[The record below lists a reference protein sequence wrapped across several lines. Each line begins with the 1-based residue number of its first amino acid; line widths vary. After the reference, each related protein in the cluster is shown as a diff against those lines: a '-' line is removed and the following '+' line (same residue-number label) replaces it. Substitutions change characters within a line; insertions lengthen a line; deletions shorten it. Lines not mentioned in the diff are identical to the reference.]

1 MPVDPTLQMMLDNA
15 ANAGRDAGP
24 RDVGESRAGYELVA
38 RLGGEAP
45 ALASVEDGTVPGPAG
60 DIPVRIYKPLGE
72 GPFGIIVFFHGGG
85 FTIGSLDSHD
95 PIARRLAADTP
106 AVVVSVDYRLAPE
119 HRFPAGVD
127 DAYAATAWV
136 SEHAADLGADR
147 NRLAVAGDS
156 AGGNLAAV
164 TAIEARDRSS
174 FPIAFQ
180 LLVYPTVDSKLRF
193 PSIKE
198 NGEVGFLTEDTM
210 RWFFEQYENVDMQDW
225 RANII
230 DHPDLSGLPPA
241 LVITAE
247 YDPLRDEG
255 EAYAQR
261 LADAGVDATMSRYD
275 GMTHVFFQMYGI
287 LEGAREAT
295 DEAIAALRK
304 AFAQAGS

>member
-15 ANAGRDAGP
+15 ANAGRDAGR
-24 RDVGESRAGYELVA
+24 RDVVESRAGYELVA

-45 ALASVEDGTVPGPAG
+45 PLASVHDRSIPGPAG
-60 DIPVRIYKPLGE
+60 DLPIRVYTPLGE
-72 GPFGIIVFFHGGG
+72 GPFGVIVFFHGGG

-95 PIARRLAADTP
+95 PIGRRLAAETP

-119 HRFPAGVD
+119 HPFPAATD

-136 SEHAADLGADR
+136 SEHAEELGADR

-180 LLVYPTVDSKLRF
+180 LLVYPTVDSKMGF

-198 NGEVGFLTEDTM
+198 NGQVGFLTEDTM
-210 RWFFEQYENVDMQDW
+210 TWFLEQYGAGQTHDW
-225 RANII
+225 RASPI
-230 DHPDLSGLPPA
+230 DHADLSALPPA
-241 LVITAE
+241 LIITAE

-255 EAYAQR
+255 EAYGRR
-261 LADAGVDATMSRYD
+261 LSDAGVDATVSRYD

-287 LEGAREAT
+287 LEAARTAT
-295 DEAIAALRK
+295 DEGITALRK
-304 AFAQAGS
+304 AFAAVG